1 MSKFTGFQHTFTAA
15 VAAVLISTA
24 FVSAAVGP
32 AAAVERSPAP
42 VATVLPASV
51 QANA

>member
-15 VAAVLISTA
+15 FAAVLISTA

-32 AAAVERSPAP
+32 AAAVERSTE
-42 VATVLPASV
+42 VAVVLPASA